1 MQSEKLHTKTSGI
14 LCFHYTGKVIKNI
27 NDCSGRG
34 EEELGR
40 NWSLLA
46 TDIGFFSYSLL
57 FLSLSPFF
65 YAFFL
70 EMVIPYCSGWSGT
83 FNNPASAT

>member
-14 LCFHYTGKVIKNI
+14 LYFHYTGKVIKNI

-46 TDIGFFSYSLL
+46 TDL

-70 EMVIPYCSGWSGT
+70 EMVMPCCSGWSGT
-83 FNNPASAT
+83 FNNPAFAT